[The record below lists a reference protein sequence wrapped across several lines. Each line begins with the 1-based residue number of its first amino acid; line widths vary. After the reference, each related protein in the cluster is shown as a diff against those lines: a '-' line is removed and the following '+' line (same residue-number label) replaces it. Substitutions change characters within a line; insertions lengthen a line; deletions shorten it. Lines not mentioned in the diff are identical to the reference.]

1 MSQKINPVKNKLG
14 ILQTWNDQFPK
25 YGYAFRNY
33 KKFVQ
38 SKNYSF
44 VYLKRY
50 LYKNKLLIENIEFR
64 QLTHQF
70 MIKISVFKLK
80 QSSSIFKSKYVVLN
94 NLFNWLNFPTKLVL
108 YQKTNLSNSSCLLNN
123 YVFYLLT
130 QKRSSVKQIL
140 QVLYT
145 ILKKQAYQTK
155 LIFTV
160 KGLQLTKFRGFKI
173 EITGCFEASRSQM
186 AKTLKCNF
194 GSTPLTKL
202 NGYVDYSSTHFF
214 TKFGSCG
221 FKLWLFYELI

>member
-1 MSQKINPVKNKLG
+1 MSQKINPIKNKLG
-14 ILQTWNDQFPK
+14 ILQTWSDQFTK
-25 YGYAFRNY
+25 YGYIFKNY

-38 SKNYSF
+38 AKNYSF

-50 LYKNKLLIENIEFR
+50 LYKNKLLIENIEFK
-64 QLTHQF
+64 QLTYQF

-80 QSSSIFKSKYVVLN
+80 QNSPIPKSKYVVLN
-94 NLFNWLNFPTKLVL
+94 NLSNWLNFPIKLVL
-108 YQKTNLSNSSCLLNN
+108 YQKTNLSNSSCLISN
-123 YVFYLLT
+123 YVFHLLL

-140 QVLYT
+140 QVLYS
-145 ILKKQAYQTK
+145 ILKKQSYQTK

-160 KGLQLTKFRGFKI
+160 KGLQLIKLKGFKI

-194 GSTPLTKL
+194 GSSPLTKL
-202 NGYVDYSSTHFF
+202 NGYIDYSSTRFF

-221 FKLWLFYELI
+221 LKLWLFYELT